1 MIRRRFAQ
9 HITPPRRVAPPT
21 NPELEDLLDDI
32 DEEDVDDTLDPDE
45 VPDEPPKPEELND
58 RILDHR

>member
-21 NPELEDLLDDI
+21 NPELEDLLDDL
-32 DEEDVDDTLDPDE
+32 DEDIEDTLDAADDDPA
-45 VPDEPPKPEELND
+45 PPKPEELND

>member
-21 NPELEDLLDDI
+21 NPELEDLLEDI
-32 DEEDVDDTLDPDE
+32 DEDVDDTLDPDDIE
-45 VPDEPPKPEELND
+45 EPPKPEELND

>member
-9 HITPPRRVAPPT
+9 HTTPPRRVAPPT
-21 NPELEDLLDDI
+21 NPELEDLLDDL
-32 DEEDVDDTLDPDE
+32 DEEDLDDTLDPDE
-45 VPDEPPKPEELND
+45 PPAEPPRPEELND